1 MAIMDRFFVQVIFTQ
16 YIIYGNFFRLLQL
29 YVSNYL
35 AEGWVKLFCEIA
47 PDRVKS
53 AFLGA

>member
-16 YIIYGNFFRLLQL
+16 YIIYYNFFSLLQL

-35 AEGWVKLFCEIA
+35 AEG
-47 PDRVKS
+47 
-53 AFLGA
+53 